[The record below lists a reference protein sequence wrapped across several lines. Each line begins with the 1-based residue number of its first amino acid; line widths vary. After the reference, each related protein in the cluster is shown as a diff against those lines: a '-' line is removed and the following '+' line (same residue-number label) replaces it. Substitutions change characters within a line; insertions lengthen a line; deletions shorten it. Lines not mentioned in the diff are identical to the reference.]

1 MLLGLAASAED
12 SSGMIF
18 SPDGQWVASGWH
30 DGRIEIRDS
39 RTGEVRHTLRH
50 EGVPEPKEEI
60 ERSAIGWTPG
70 FAVSADGKKLASSSG
85 NAPVM
90 IWNPETGKKTGS
102 LEDSS
107 VGYDL
112 RFSPDGS
119 QIIGTGVDG
128 KAGPRRLTLWDA
140 DSGKVLNSLTLDF
153 WNKEGRNE
161 FGVVRFARTSS
172 RLLVETFEDDRHYL
186 RIWDGKTGRET
197 MKVPADVLHP
207 ETDNRYPGEWSLSP
221 DGSRL
226 MLRHRNLN
234 SGWPEKHEL
243 YETSTGKV
251 VKSWKEPGG
260 GK

>member
-85 NAPVM
+85 NAPVV
-90 IWNPETGKKTGS
+90 IWNPETGKKRVS
-102 LEDSS
+102 LEGSS
-107 VGYDL
+107 VGDDL
-112 RFSPDGS
+112 IFSPDGS

-140 DSGKVLNSLTLDF
+140 DSGKVLKSIAIDF
-153 WNKEGRNE
+153 WDKEGRNE

-172 RLLVETFEDDRHYL
+172 WLLVETFEDDRNFL
-186 RIWDGKTGRET
+186 RVWDGESGRET
-197 MKVPADVLHP
+197 MKVSADVLHP
-207 ETDNRYPGEWSLSP
+207 ETGHHYPGEWSLSP
-221 DGSRL
+221 DGLRL
-226 MLRHRNLN
+226 IVRHRTVTD
-234 SGWPEKHEL
+234 GWPGKHTL
-243 YETSTGKV
+243 YDTTTGKT
-251 VKSWKEPGG
+251 VKAWQNPAGDK
-260 GK
+260 